1 MREFPVLDMVATGER
16 IHELRTQH
24 HLTVEQV
31 REYLGLES
39 QQAIYKWQSGKSM
52 PTIDNLYALSSL
64 FETSVDDILRG
75 SKGEDELSSS
85 FDLWNIL
92 GLVYV

>member
-1 MREFPVLDMVATGER
+1 MKEYPVLDMTATGAR

-24 HLTVEQV
+24 KLTVEQI

-39 QQAIYKWQSGKSM
+39 TQAIYKWQSGKSM
-52 PTIDNLYALSSL
+52 PTIDNLYALSML

-75 SKGEDELSSS
+75 SKGEDEKSSS
-85 FDLWNIL
+85 FFALIKIAL
-92 GLVYV
+92 

>member
-1 MREFPVLDMVATGER
+1 MKEYPVLDMTATGAR

-24 HLTVEQV
+24 KLTVEQI

-39 QQAIYKWQSGKSM
+39 TQAIYKWQSGKSM
-52 PTIDNLYALSSL
+52 PTIDNLYALSML

-75 SKGEDELSSS
+75 SKGEDEKSSS
-85 FDLWNIL
+85 FL
-92 GLVYV
+92 GIFVL